1 MIEILVYLFENYHS
15 FSARPKTRTLRRR
28 LSAVGFQDEN
38 ITAALRRLDRL
49 KAAPPV
55 NLPERPQAL
64 RVYLAAE
71 HRKLGRDCLGF
82 IAFLESAGLL
92 APTLRELVIE
102 GAMLLEDDPVPLA
115 KFKIIVLMILWS
127 GEQTLQP
134 LVVEEL
140 LDDGHQR
147 LRH

>member
-1 MIEILVYLFENYHS
+1 MIEILVYLFENYGS
-15 FSARPKTRTLRRR
+15 FSARPKARTLRRR
-28 LSAVGFQDEN
+28 LSAVGFQDQS
-38 ITAALRRLDRL
+38 ITAALRWLDGL
-49 KAAPPV
+49 TAAPPV
-55 NLPERPQAL
+55 DLPERPQAL